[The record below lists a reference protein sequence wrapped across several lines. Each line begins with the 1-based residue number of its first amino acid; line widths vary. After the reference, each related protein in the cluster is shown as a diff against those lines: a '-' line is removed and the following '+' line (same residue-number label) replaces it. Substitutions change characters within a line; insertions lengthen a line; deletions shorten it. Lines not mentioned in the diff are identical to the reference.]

1 MSNVSREVYNVSNR
15 NKIVMVYVSSILT
28 LSLKLEIMNKINQVW
43 KFSDLVVESLA
54 LNAGDF
60 IITVWKIKNDKKV
73 LLRYT
78 AMSKDELDLFAYW
91 CEWAMP
97 EKYSDLP
104 NVSEKAISKLNYK
117 LNTILIG

>member
-1 MSNVSREVYNVSNR
+1 
-15 NKIVMVYVSSILT
+15 
-28 LSLKLEIMNKINQVW
+28 MNKINQVW
-43 KFSDLVVESLA
+43 EFSDLVVESIA

-78 AMSKDELDLFAYW
+78 AMSEDELSLFSKW
-91 CEWAMP
+91 CEWSMP
-97 EKYSDLP
+97 KKYSNLP